1 MLHPSRSWFGMEVIM
16 TVVDRYA
23 LAAAVISI
31 TLAAAPASAAPN
43 AADAHKIDA
52 CLTAAV
58 EKDQFGTA
66 CIGIVADP
74 CITAAKG
81 RNSDVVDSKAC
92 AARELAVWTA
102 RLQKAVNESKAGS
115 KDITAAVT
123 NAQTSWSS
131 SLSRLCP
138 VFDKLDPGTALG
150 GANYCRL
157 QETAMRVLML
167 ERLAYSV
174 NPH

>member
-1 MLHPSRSWFGMEVIM
+1 VAGVHRCLV
-16 TVVDRYA
+16 
-23 LAAAVISI
+23 AAVFLLLPL
-31 TLAAAPASAAPN
+31 TPATAGPN
-43 AADAHKIDA
+43 AADAQKIDA
-52 CLTAAV
+52 CLTAAA

-74 CITAAKG
+74 CIAAAKEK
-81 RNSDVVDSKAC
+81 NSYWEDSKAC
-92 AARELAVWTA
+92 AAREIAVWTG
-102 RLQKAVNESKAGS
+102 RLQKAVNESKAGGG
-115 KDITAAVT
+115 KDVAATVT

-138 VFDKLDPGTALG
+138 VFDKLDPGMSLG

-157 QETAMRVLML
+157 QETAMRALVI
-167 ERLAYSV
+167 ERLAAAV